1 LGKESITMIFSK
13 ILKAFIGNFSAEIAQ
28 TIDPLIEST

>member
-1 LGKESITMIFSK
+1 MIFSK
-13 ILKAFIGNFSAEIAQ
+13 KVKAFIGNFSGEIAQ